1 MAIRSIR
8 RLREAV
14 AKVFR
19 GSSIVSGTTSMLW
32 KPLEEPTIRREDY
45 VKLYEENPLAREAI
59 DMTVADAIGGGY
71 FTDVKEDKYAKKLV
85 DDFAEKVD
93 LDSILFLST
102 RDMLVTGDG
111 INEKIFDKEVV
122 VERVVEYN
130 GRTYRQQVIAP
141 APGAKLVNLKWV
153 PSFTF
158 KVARTPVGEVL
169 WWQQQVGSKSIYFH
183 PDKIMDYKWNPT
195 GLNAYGTSELKCV
208 YGLLKDLDEIRKNFV
223 AITKRYASP
232 PIIWKAKGLS
242 RAQIE
247 ELKRTVEN
255 KKPDEDVYLNTD
267 LIEAEVLEVDP
278 RGRFENYY
286 QQLMNAASIGL
297 MTPTLVS
304 LEQATLASSKAMLE
318 FYEKKIARIR
328 RIIKRN
334 VEKGIFRVLVEQ
346 DSRAREVPRLRWETL
361 SKRVERTGAEL
372 ALELFDRNIYSPWQL
387 QQVLKKSGVPF
398 PPEPE
403 EAKAFNE
410 RVYELRRKVR
420 GEA

>member
-1 MAIRSIR
+1 M
-8 RLREAV
+8 
-14 AKVFR
+14 K
-19 GSSIVSGTTSMLW
+19 M
-32 KPLEEPTIRREDY
+32 
-45 VKLYEENPLAREAI
+45 YEENPLAREAI

-85 DDFAEKVD
+85 DKFAEKVD

-111 INEKIFDKEVV
+111 INEKIYDKEIEI
-122 VERVVEYN
+122 ERVVEWN
-130 GRTYRQQVIAP
+130 GKEYKQIVIAP

-153 PSFTF
+153 PSYTF

-169 WWQQQVGSKSIYFH
+169 WWEQKVGFKSKYFH

-195 GLNAYGTSELKCV
+195 GLSAYGTSELKCV
-208 YGLLKDLDEIRKNFV
+208 YSLLKDLDQIRKNFV

-232 PIIWKAKGLS
+232 PIIWKSKGLS
-242 RAQIE
+242 EAQMKE
-247 ELKRTVEN
+247 HKENVEN
-255 KKPDEDVYLNTD
+255 KAPDEDIYLNTD

-286 QQLMNAASIGL
+286 EQLMNAVSIGL

-328 RIIKRN
+328 RVIKRN
-334 VEKGIFRVLVEQ
+334 VEKGIFKVLIEQ
-346 DSRAREVPRLRWETL
+346 DSKAREVPRLRWDTL
-361 SKRVERTGAEL
+361 SKRIEKTGTEL

-398 PPEPE
+398 PQEPE

-410 RVYELRRKVR
+410 KVYELRRRVKSESR
-420 GEA
+420 